1 MSLSLWT
8 AFGETWLDDDKVS
21 FNGIARRIRVNDGV
35 ALLDIQADVYSAWVR
50 WSERDSN
57 GRYLPAMRF
66 TGLDPIPGGQTGA
79 TFFLINNWKLEYDP
93 NVVALSGI
101 LYSDDYATPYW
112 SENDSPIYPATVSA
126 ISLSAS
132 GVQAVVDIN
141 AIAEAVAAKFAE
153 PAITTAGI
161 ASAIGTV
168 DVDSAEIA
176 DEVAGRFTFGADGR
190 VAADITGSDSARDI
204 RRAVTNAI
212 PSPASAS
219 TIWDAAP
226 KWLKKQ
232 PSKAKDYS
240 DEIRTLSNKLDNL
253 YSSIQIIQQ
262 QPTAEAAS
270 PVDVAGIQREIE
282 KVSSA
287 VAAIQIP
294 DGEEGFTSLR
304 SMSKQLQ
311 SQLDDVQ
318 IALLGVRE
326 DIREL
331 PESMPEPDLSSLVT
345 KTELSTLKDLV
356 NKLENYDDANALAA
370 LNDLADIA
378 KRISNQASVVDKKVD
393 LVLDN
398 QLQLTF

>member
-21 FNGIARRIRVNDGV
+21 FNGITRRIRVNDGV

-50 WSERDSN
+50 WSERNSN

-168 DVDSAEIA
+168 DVDSGEIA
-176 DEVAGRFTFGADGR
+176 DEVASRFTFGNDGR
-190 VAADITGSDSARDI
+190 VAADISGSESARDI
-204 RRAVTNAI
+204 RRSVTAAI
-212 PSPASAS
+212 PSPASAA

-226 KWLKKQ
+226 RWLKK
-232 PSKAKDYS
+232 PVKTKDHS

-253 YSSIQIIQQ
+253 YSSLQMIQSRPMEQRQAPIDLSRMETELQKIS
-262 QPTAEAAS
+262 AA
-270 PVDVAGIQREIE
+270 
-282 KVSSA
+282 VSS
-287 VAAIQIP
+287 IEIP
-294 DGEEGFTSLR
+294 DGEEGFASLQ
-304 SMSKQLQ
+304 SMSKSLKD
-311 SQLDDVQ
+311 QLDDVQ
-318 IALLGVRE
+318 IALLGVRG
-326 DIREL
+326 DIKEL
-331 PESMPEPDLSSLVT
+331 PDSIPEPDMTNLVT
-345 KTELSTLKDLV
+345 KEEVSALRDLV
-356 NKLENYDDANALAA
+356 SKLENYDDAQALSALKELAA
-370 LNDLADIA
+370 VAA
-378 KRISNQASVVDKKVD
+378 SISNQASVVDQKID

-398 QLQLTF
+398 QLPLSF